1 DESTSRAGYSLMG
14 PQLFRV
20 YFLRLL
26 QLLSTCVAFSLVA
39 SMGTWM
45 GAVSN
50 WSMFIWCF
58 CSTMTIFILI
68 VELCGLQS
76 HFPFSW
82 FNFLII
88 YTCYAALFC
97 ISASIIYLTSYIWF
111 FPPGRS
117 QDHAIAAT
125 AFSCIASLAYAMEVA
140 WAWTWIWLGLI
151 TGYMATVP
159 GLFKGL
165 EIFMACV
172 IFAFISSPL
181 LYQHQPALVWC
192 VAVYAICFLLAVT
205 ALLLNWCNWDNSLP
219 IPFPIFQ
226 LGLTLLSVLLYTS
239 ALVLWPLYQ
248 FDEKVDSQP
257 QKSRDMS
264 CSEGLT
270 YYLCTWDQ
278 RLAVA
283 ILTGLLILSSFQVL
297 MSWTPC

>member
-20 YFLRLL
+20 L
-26 QLLSTCVAFSLVA
+26 QLLSTCVAFSMEA
-39 SMGTWM
+39 STGTWI
-45 GAVSN
+45 GGIGS
-50 WSMFIWCF
+50 WSLFIWCF
-58 CSTMTIFILI
+58 CFVVTLIILI
-68 VELCGLQS
+68 VEFCELQS
-76 HFPFSW
+76 RIPFYWYNFPI
-82 FNFLII
+82 N
-88 YTCYAALFC
+88 YACHAALFC
-97 ISASIIYLTSYIWF
+97 LLASIIYSTTYVHLL
-111 FPPGRS
+111 PPGPTRD
-117 QDHAIAAT
+117 QAITATT

-165 EIFMACV
+165 EIFMPCV
-172 IFAFISSPL
+172 IFAFISSPY

-283 ILTGLLILSSFQVL
+283 ILTGLLILSSFQLL
-297 MSWTPC
+297 MS